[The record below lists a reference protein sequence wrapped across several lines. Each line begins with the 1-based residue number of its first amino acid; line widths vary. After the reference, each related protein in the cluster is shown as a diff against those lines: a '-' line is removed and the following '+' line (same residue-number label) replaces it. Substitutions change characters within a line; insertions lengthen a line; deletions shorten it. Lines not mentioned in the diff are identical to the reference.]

1 MNPSLLLIPD
11 RYKAAKLYS
20 QIPDSGAGDLTF
32 ARNSNATRVNSAGL
46 IEKVRTNVKIQSEAL
61 TTAAGGLSF
70 TDITTIT
77 ANTTETLDPFGTSK
91 AEKFD
96 GTIGQVADTYDAIS
110 TFVPNTSSIYAKAGT
125 ASSFDLR
132 MSGAF
137 SAAANAVFNLS
148 NGTVTSSGGG
158 ELISSKIEFVGNGWY
173 RCSISYN
180 FTSVPTNRIALTA
193 NGNVYFF
200 GWQLEATDFGA
211 TPYIPT
217 TTAAVSV
224 GITADIP
231 RLDYTGGGCPSLLLE
246 PQRTNLINFSEQ
258 LNNAYWTPNGAT
270 ISANSTIAPDGTI
283 SMDRLTETAT
293 SGNHSVGST
302 AVTIFSNQVRTNSVF
317 VKKGNVRYIQLISNA
332 FSDSS
337 CSAIFDLDT
346 KTVTN
351 FRASS
356 AAGPVFAYVNSGVE
370 DYGNGILR
378 LFLTNTSTF
387 DNTTFHINH
396 SNVATFAAGTL
407 TDGFITYSGS
417 ASLFTDLWGA
427 QVEIGSYPTSY
438 IPTLGSSVTRLADT
452 ASKTGISSLIGQTSG
467 TLYVEADLTHSAAF
481 NEYLIQVSADS
492 DNRFFIYREGTTNKL
507 GCFARVGA
515 STIYTTLTASAATGT
530 IKAAFAY
537 QSGSFAF
544 YVNGVQVGT
553 SSATYATPSSMGR
566 FDLDQNDGTENG
578 FYSYNGAGLYTTRL
592 SNAELQSL
600 TSL

>member
-32 ARNSNATRVNSAGL
+32 ARNSDATRVNSAGL
-46 IEKVRTNVKIQSEAL
+46 IEKVRTNLVLQSETFSNATWTKSDTTFSIDTL
-61 TTAAGGLSF
+61 TAGAGTTFKGIFQAQTTQGLQNIYFDVAYVSHQWVQ
-70 TDITTIT
+70 IH
-77 ANTTETLDPFGTSK
+77 FGTGASDVGY
-91 AEKFD
+91 ANFD
-96 GTIGQVADTYDAIS
+96 IQNKVVGD
-110 TFVPNTSSIYAKAGT
+110 
-125 ASSFDLR
+125 
-132 MSGAF
+132 
-137 SAAANAVFNLS
+137 
-148 NGTVTSSGGG
+148 SSGGFTG
-158 ELISSKIEFVGNGWY
+158 QIQDFGTYVRVSL
-173 RCSISYN
+173 SIN
-180 FTSVPTNRIALTA
+180 ATAKTSVAINFVDSGTA
-193 NGNVYFF
+193 GRAASSSSTGAFKLLRS
-200 GWQLEATDFGA
+200 QLEAGDIA

-246 PQRTNLINFSEQ
+246 PQRANLINFSEQ

-346 KTVTN
+346 KTVTD
-351 FRASS
+351 FRAQS
-356 AAGPVFAYVNSGVE
+356 AAGPIFVYVNSGVE

-417 ASLFTDLWGA
+417 ASSFTDLWGA
-427 QVEIGSYPTSY
+427 QVEIGSYVSSY
-438 IPTLGSSVTRLADT
+438 IPTLGSSVTRLADV
-452 ASKTGISSLIGQTSG
+452 ASKTGISSLIGQTAG
-467 TLYVEADLTHSAAF
+467 TVYVEVNIQNISEINRLIAVISSA
-481 NEYLIQVSADS
+481 NP
-492 DNRFFIYREGTTNKL
+492 GTTTSETYVYINASGNLAFEFITAGVPQAIISAGAVQAGIQKL
-507 GCFARVGA
+507 
-515 STIYTTLTASAATGT
+515 
-530 IKAAFAY
+530 AFAY
-537 QSGSFAF
+537 ANNDFVFYRNGSLVGSDNAGTVVSAF
-544 YVNGVQVGT
+544 DRFFVGCFTNST
-553 SSATYATPSSMGR
+553 SQ
-566 FDLDQNDGTENG
+566 LNDRISTT
-578 FYSYNGAGLYTTRL
+578 ALYTTRL
-592 SNAELQSL
+592 SNSELAQL
-600 TSL
+600 TAL

>member
-46 IEKVRTNVKIQSEAL
+46 IEKVRTNLLTYSQLFSNAAWTKVGLTLTGSQTDPNGG
-61 TTAAGGLSF
+61 TTAFLA
-70 TDITTIT
+70 T
-77 ANTTETLDPFGTSK
+77 AT
-91 AEKFD
+91 A
-96 GTIGQVADTYDAIS
+96 
-110 TFVPNTSSIYAKAGT
+110 TSSSYFYQSTTTAGCVSIFAKAGT
-125 ASSFDLR
+125 RSKFCIINGLFAQGAEFDLATQTTIV
-132 MSGAF
+132 SGAG
-137 SAAANAVFNLS
+137 SLAKIESV
-148 NGTVTSSGGG
+148 GGG
-158 ELISSKIEFVGNGWY
+158 WF
-173 RCSISYN
+173 RCSVFLSSI
-180 FTSVPTNRIALTA
+180 TEAIIALDE
-193 NGNVYFF
+193 VF
-200 GWQLEATDFGA
+200 GGGVTVGQTMSFAFAQHETGDIATD
-211 TPYIPT
+211 YIPT

-346 KTVTN
+346 KTVTD
-351 FRASS
+351 FRAQS
-356 AAGPVFAYVNSGVE
+356 AAGPIFVYVNSGVE

-417 ASLFTDLWGA
+417 ASSFTDLWGA
-427 QVEIGSYPTSY
+427 QVEIGSYATSY
-438 IPTLGSSVTRLADT
+438 IPTLGSSVTRLADA
-452 ASKTGISSLIGQTSG
+452 ASKTGISSFLSASEYTLFWDGTHIPTGQFNSFMTISQTSN
-467 TLYVEADLTHSAAF
+467 ANNSARFYRNNTDNQIRAAIF
-481 NEYLIQVSADS
+481 NSVNGLVIDIGSG
-492 DNRFFIYREGTTNKL
+492 ITTQTAKCAL
-507 GCFARVGA
+507 RV
-515 STIYTTLTASAATGT
+515 
-530 IKAAFAY
+530 KA
-537 QSGSFAF
+537 GSYAF
-544 YVNGVQVGT
+544 YVNGTLVG
-553 SSATYATPSSMGR
+553 SSANALTPSAT
-566 FDLDQNDGTENG
+566 LDQIDLQYLDSTQS
-578 FYSYNGAGLYTTRL
+578 FDQKTDQVLFFKTGLT
-592 SNAELQSL
+592 NAELQSL

>member
-46 IEKVRTNVKIQSEAL
+46 IEKVRTNLQTYSQNFA
-61 TTAAGGLSF
+61 AAGGWGG
-70 TDITTIT
+70 DPIT
-77 ANTTETLDPFGTSK
+77 ATANYGT
-91 AEKFD
+91 APD
-96 GTIGQVADTYDAIS
+96 GTTTS
-110 TFVPNTSSIYAKAGT
+110 TRLVFTSANHVWQKSVTGINGNLGVFSLYIKGT
-125 ASSFDLR
+125 AGETIQIAYGGTDKLVTIGTGWTR
-132 MSGAF
+132 V
-137 SAAANAVFNLS
+137 NT
-148 NGTVTSSGGG
+148 NGTVASTGTININTYGGTARDFEVWG
-158 ELISSKIEFVGNGWY
+158 GQTELGDI
-173 RCSISYN
+173 
-180 FTSVPTNRIALTA
+180 
-193 NGNVYFF
+193 
-200 GWQLEATDFGA
+200 A

-356 AAGPVFAYVNSGVE
+356 AAGPIFAYVNSGVE

-417 ASLFTDLWGA
+417 ASSFTDLWGA

-438 IPTLGSSVTRLADT
+438 IPTLGSSVTRLADA
-452 ASKTGISSLIGQTSG
+452 ASKTGISSLIGAT
-467 TLYVEADLTHSAAF
+467 
-481 NEYLIQVSADS
+481 
-492 DNRFFIYREGTTNKL
+492 EGTIY
-507 GCFARVGA
+507 GEFANPAQAANGRYFSLSDG
-515 STIYTTLTASAATGT
+515 TAGDRIDVYAVSPTSIGLFAAKSFVAIINT
-530 IKAAFAY
+530 
-537 QSGSFAF
+537 SFAVPANAPF
-544 YVNGVQVGT
+544 KYAIAYKAGQWAWYLNGVQIAT
-553 SSATYATPSSMGR
+553 SADTNVPIMSVAQLSTDP
-566 FDLDQNDGTENG
+566 
-578 FYSYNGAGLYTTRL
+578 AGGIAAEGNPLNAAAIYTTRL
-592 SNAELQSL
+592 SNAELASITTL
-600 TSL
+600 